1 MPLRGKAIA
10 ELGVLEVHAAMRTVF
25 RVDTNAG
32 PVYMSGPVEAE
43 ATSAKT
49 VIVEAERF
57 LMLWQRHPHAEAP
70 PDRESCFG
78 DYKFKDAEAGFA
90 RGIASPVPL
99 ADVVVMDT
107 TIFRSEPPWWKR
119 LLVRGPSEPRWGVR
133 FTNSITR
140 TKYLLAHGASSFP
153 VSCEVASARLL
164 ESLAGTHRERS

>member
-1 MPLRGKAIA
+1 MPSRAKAIE
-10 ELGVLEVHAAMRTVF
+10 ELGVREVNAVMKTLF
-25 RVDTNAG
+25 RVETNAG

-43 ATSAKT
+43 DANAKT
-49 VIVEAERF
+49 VIVDAERF

-133 FTNSITR
+133 FTNGITR

-153 VSCEVASARLL
+153 LSCDLQSAALL
-164 ESLAGTHRERS
+164 ESLAGSR